1 MIVMYMEVGAIAG
14 YEVSF
19 NGFIGRVEDN
29 GFISRGNP
37 LDMNKIIVYRAWINL
52 NIFMCTFILFHEM

>member
-14 YEVSF
+14 YEVGF
-19 NGFIGRVEDN
+19 NSLIGRVEDN

-37 LDMNKIIVYRAWINL
+37 LDMNKIIVYRA
-52 NIFMCTFILFHEM
+52 